1 MAQDICAKEDID
13 ESIVGKIG
21 SRRIF
26 DINPRGSMSMIYRGL
41 LESLQ
46 DFYVPNKYMFKISGC
61 LIGPTLDD
69 IALITGFPINGDPV
83 SGQDLNHEKT
93 KELCKSLLGKD
104 GMVEGSLIN
113 LKYLLDNYQKV
124 PEGEVDLDRY
134 IRVYVLFVMG
144 TLLFCSKEV
153 DTMPSMYLVP
163 LKDVD
168 NIKNY
173 AWGPALLA
181 HTLYQ
186 LELSVQKRTKSFA
199 TNSIFIQTFDFEYMP
214 SMMEVIY
221 PRLKLEQP
229 RKFPLGAYYSHILGR
244 RSKDNFKVVGKDE
257 VKRAMETIL
266 YPQSYNC
273 GIFLLHYVEQFL
285 ELASNRTTDF
295 MEQLD
300 QNWFVPSEV
309 SLKKR
314 DDIRTLIYQLLD
326 DAVKEPQPADENVQ
340 TKASF
345 SSSNVS
351 PESQGS
357 PRRKVPRRSS
367 TITPMQLNFSQA
379 SFSGPSVTLEAKNSS
394 CRELLNCDLELP
406 QDSPCRELRN
416 CYLELRQGSP
426 QRELPNYDL
435 ELPDVPH
442 RRLPN
447 WRDLPRRELPLRSKR
462 GVPLQKVTPADYEKK

>member
-1 MAQDICAKEDID
+1 
-13 ESIVGKIG
+13 
-21 SRRIF
+21 
-26 DINPRGSMSMIYRGL
+26 
-41 LESLQ
+41 
-46 DFYVPNKYMFKISGC
+46 
-61 LIGPTLDD
+61 
-69 IALITGFPINGDPV
+69 
-83 SGQDLNHEKT
+83 
-93 KELCKSLLGKD
+93 
-104 GMVEGSLIN
+104 
-113 LKYLLDNYQKV
+113 
-124 PEGEVDLDRY
+124 
-134 IRVYVLFVMG
+134 
-144 TLLFCSKEV
+144 
-153 DTMPSMYLVP
+153 MPSMYLVP

-168 NIKNY
+168 NIKSY

-186 LELSVQKRTKSFA
+186 LELSVQKRTNSFA
-199 TNSIFIQTFDFEYMP
+199 TNSIFLQTSVFEYMP

-266 YPQSYNC
+266 YIYPQSYNC
-273 GIFLLHYVEQFL
+273 GIFLLHCVEQFL

-326 DAVKEPQPADENVQ
+326 DAVKESQPADENVQ

-345 SSSNVS
+345 SSSN
-351 PESQGS
+351 
-357 PRRKVPRRSS
+357 
-367 TITPMQLNFSQA
+367 A
-379 SFSGPSVTLEAKNSS
+379 SFSGPSVTLEAKNIS

-406 QDSPCRELRN
+406 QYNPCRELRN

-426 QRELPNYDL
+426 QRELPNCDL

-447 WRDLPRRELPLRSKR
+447 WRDMPRRELPLRSKR
-462 GVPLQKVTPADYEKK
+462 GVPLQKFTPADYEKK

>member
-1 MAQDICAKEDID
+1 
-13 ESIVGKIG
+13 
-21 SRRIF
+21 
-26 DINPRGSMSMIYRGL
+26 
-41 LESLQ
+41 
-46 DFYVPNKYMFKISGC
+46 
-61 LIGPTLDD
+61 
-69 IALITGFPINGDPV
+69 
-83 SGQDLNHEKT
+83 
-93 KELCKSLLGKD
+93 
-104 GMVEGSLIN
+104 
-113 LKYLLDNYQKV
+113 
-124 PEGEVDLDRY
+124 
-134 IRVYVLFVMG
+134 
-144 TLLFCSKEV
+144 
-153 DTMPSMYLVP
+153 
-163 LKDVD
+163 
-168 NIKNY
+168 
-173 AWGPALLA
+173 
-181 HTLYQ
+181 
-186 LELSVQKRTKSFA
+186 
-199 TNSIFIQTFDFEYMP
+199 MP

-244 RSKDNFKVVGKDE
+244 RIKDNFKVVGKDE

-273 GIFLLHYVEQFL
+273 GIFLLHCVEQFL

-309 SLKKR
+309 FLKKR

-351 PESQGS
+351 PESQCS

-406 QDSPCRELRN
+406 QDSPCRELCN

-426 QRELPNYDL
+426 QRELSNCVL

-462 GVPLQKVTPADYEKK
+462 GVPLQKFTPADYEKK